1 MKFLKAVTTV
11 GSYTLLS
18 RVFGF
23 VRDIL
28 IASVLGAGGIA
39 DAFFLALR
47 LPNLFRRLFAEGAL
61 AAAFVPIFTKILE
74 QNGRDQARAFAEQV
88 FSVLILILA
97 FFVAF
102 IELVMPWV
110 MIGLAPG
117 FAGVPGK
124 MELAT
129 EMSRIAF
136 PYILFISVVSI
147 QSGILNALGRF
158 AAAAAAPILFNFVLI
173 IALLGFSNYLETPGH
188 VLSWGVFL
196 AGLLQFFW
204 LTWNCK
210 SVGFPFQFHW
220 PKLTEKVKLLGARIL
235 PVVFGTSL
243 YQINL
248 LIGTILAT
256 LVADG
261 AVSYLYYADR
271 VTQLPLGVVGV
282 AVGTALLPMLSQ
294 QLAAGDD
301 VAAAHSQ
308 NRGLEFAFLLV
319 LPASAALLVIA
330 QPIITVLF
338 ERGAFGPDEAK
349 ATADALKA
357 YAAGLPAYVLIRVLS
372 PGFFARED
380 TKTPVQVAA
389 VAMGINVFL
398 NLIFMQ
404 VWGYVGLALASS
416 FAAWVNVFGLVI
428 VLRRRGHLPIDKRL
442 QRRLPRIVL
451 ASVGMGISLFL
462 LQREILE
469 IYDAPYLERVSD
481 LALLIVSG
489 LFIYWCLVHIFGAA
503 RWQDLKEL
511 SRRPGPDHGKS

>member
-11 GSYTLLS
+11 GFYTLLS

-28 IASVLGAGGIA
+28 IASVLGAGGVA

-47 LPNLFRRLFAEGAL
+47 LPNLFRRLFAEGAFS
-61 AAAFVPIFTKILE
+61 AAFVPIFSNILE
-74 QNGRDQARAFAEQV
+74 RNGRDQARVFAEQV
-88 FSVLILILA
+88 FSMLIFILA
-97 FFVAF
+97 FFVAL

-110 MIGLAPG
+110 MLGLAPG
-117 FAGVPGK
+117 FAGLPGK

-129 EMSRIAF
+129 ELSRIAF
-136 PYILFISVVSI
+136 PYILFISLVSL

-173 IALLGFSNYLETPGH
+173 IALLGFSDYLQTSGH
-188 VLSWGVFL
+188 VLAWGVFL
-196 AGLLQFFW
+196 AGVVQFFW
-204 LTWNCK
+204 LSWNCK
-210 SVGFPFQFHW
+210 TVGFSLQFRW
-220 PKLTEKVKLLGARIL
+220 PEITEKVKLLGARIL
-235 PVVFGTSL
+235 PVVFSTSI

-301 VAAAHSQ
+301 VAAANSQ

-330 QPIITVLF
+330 QPVITVLF
-338 ERGAFGPDEAK
+338 ERGAFGPDQAM

-357 YAAGLPAYVLIRVLS
+357 YATGLPAYVLIRVLS

-389 VAMGINVFL
+389 MAMGLNVVL
-398 NLIFMQ
+398 NLVFMQ
-404 VWGYVGLALASS
+404 IWGYVGLALASS
-416 FAAWVNVFGLVI
+416 LAAWVNAFGLAI
-428 VLRRRGHLPIDKRL
+428 ILRRRGYLSIDKRL
-442 QRRLPRIVL
+442 RRRLPRIFL
-451 ASVGMGISLFL
+451 ATVGMAISLFL
-462 LQREILE
+462 LQRELLE
-469 IYDAPYLERVSD
+469 ICDAQYLEHVSD
-481 LALLIVSG
+481 LGLLIGAG
-489 LFIYWCLVHIFGAA
+489 LFVYWCLVHIFGAA
-503 RWQDLKEL
+503 RWEDLKVL
-511 SRRPGPDHGKS
+511 SRRSGSDLGGS

>member
-11 GSYTLLS
+11 GFFTLLS

-23 VRDIL
+23 IRDIL
-28 IASVLGAGGIA
+28 IASVLGAGGVA

-61 AAAFVPIFTKILE
+61 AAAFVPIFSNILE

-136 PYILFISVVSI
+136 PYILFISLVAM

-173 IALLGFSNYLETPGH
+173 ISLLGFSDHLKTPGH

-196 AGLLQFFW
+196 AGLIQFFW
-204 LTWNCK
+204 LAWNCK
-210 SVGFPFQFHW
+210 KIGFPIQFHW

-235 PVVFGTSL
+235 PVVFGSSL

-301 VAAAHSQ
+301 VAAANSQ
-308 NRGLEFAFLLV
+308 NRGLEFSFLLV

-330 QPIITVLF
+330 QPVITVLF
-338 ERGAFGPDEAK
+338 ERGAFGPGQAN

-357 YAAGLPAYVLIRVLS
+357 YATGLPAYVLIRVLS

-380 TKTPVQVAA
+380 TKTPVQLAA
-389 VAMGINVFL
+389 VAMGTNVVL

-404 VWGYVGLALASS
+404 KWGYVGLALASS
-416 FAAWVNVFGLVI
+416 FAAWVNVFGLAI
-428 VLRRRGHLPIDKRL
+428 VLRRRGQLPIDKRL
-442 QRRLPRIVL
+442 RRRLPRIVL
-451 ASVGMGISLFL
+451 ASFGMAIGLVL
-462 LQREILE
+462 LEREMLE
-469 IYDAPYLERVSD
+469 IYDAPDLEQVSS
-481 LALLIVSG
+481 LALMIGLG
-489 LFIYWCLVHIFGAA
+489 LFIYCCLVHVFGAA
-503 RWQDLKEL
+503 RWQDFKVL
-511 SRRPGPDHGKS
+511 SRRIGSNHCKP